1 MARKMNERPKRVNV
15 SARLD
20 VWCSGL
26 FIPLAKTQRR
36 IIRNSRHVQL
46 RPRLHSAP
54 LHAGGPG
61 MDPRRLLACNEPSEW
76 QRHVSGDGKRKML
89 LTRQMPFEPLPASVL
104 FTPFFAWPEGCK
116 HPAAPNRRLGRN

>member
-36 IIRNSRHVQL
+36 IIWNSRHVQL
-46 RPRLHSAP
+46 RPRQHSAP
-54 LHAGGPG
+54 YTPG
-61 MDPRRLLACNEPSEW
+61 ARHGSKTAVGVQRMFTHSRLLGWLQPSREERSYKCLK
-76 QRHVSGDGKRKML
+76 QGD
-89 LTRQMPFEPLPASVL
+89 
-104 FTPFFAWPEGCK
+104 
-116 HPAAPNRRLGRN
+116 

>member
-46 RPRLHSAP
+46 RPRQHSAP
-54 LHAGGPG
+54 LHAGGQAWIQDGCWRATHVHPQPSPWLAPAI
-61 MDPRRLLACNEPSEW
+61 PRRTIL
-76 QRHVSGDGKRKML
+76 
-89 LTRQMPFEPLPASVL
+89 QMPQ
-104 FTPFFAWPEGCK
+104 T
-116 HPAAPNRRLGRN
+116 RRLKPSFHLSLALLIELE

>member
-36 IIRNSRHVQL
+36 IIRNSRHVQF

-61 MDPRRLLACNEPSEW
+61 MDPRRLLACNACSPTA
-76 QRHVSGDGKRKML
+76 VS
-89 LTRQMPFEPLPASVL
+89 LTGSS
-104 FTPFFAWPEGCK
+104 
-116 HPAAPNRRLGRN
+116 HPAKNDPPNASNKVIETLIPP